1 MASELERRPTA
12 PILGVSERHG
22 RRILGAYKWGLVPS
36 WAKNP
41 AAVTGTFNAAAESVA
56 TKPMFRSAFERRR
69 ILVPVDA
76 FYEWQ
81 KLGPKEKQPY
91 VFQRADGQPV
101 VFAGLREWWRDAE
114 GQELRS
120 ATIITTE
127 AGPDMPIHNREPVV
141 LEPENWDLWLDPGL
155 TGGAE
160 LARLLAPTAAGTSSI
175 TRWARRSGAPAMI
188 GPSCS
193 SRSISTATEGRTG
206 SEQPSDLPGRPFD
219 LRPVP
224 FRPPPAPTT
233 YQPPVRRH
241 TLVTWRNWSC
251 TRRTKARPVRIEAG
265 PVPVVVLWAR

>member
-1 MASELERRPTA
+1 MCGRIALYDDPDRLARLLDAGVDPDLMATWRPSWNVGPTA

-41 AAVTGTFNAAAESVA
+41 AAVTGTFNVWAESVA

-160 LARLLAPTAAGTSSI
+160 LARLLAPTAAGTLVHHPVGKEVGS
-175 TRWARRSGAPAMI
+175 TRNDRPELLEPIDLDGDG
-188 GPSCS
+188 GPN
-193 SRSISTATEGRTG
+193 G
-206 SEQPSDLPGRPFD
+206 L
-219 LRPVP
+219 
-224 FRPPPAPTT
+224 
-233 YQPPVRRH
+233 
-241 TLVTWRNWSC
+241 
-251 TRRTKARPVRIEAG
+251 
-265 PVPVVVLWAR
+265 